1 MDEID
6 IDDERH
12 RREEAERRARRHR
25 TSEEREQRG
34 EGGKRGSGGGVGD
47 DQAPSS
53 TRHVSKRREHAAFI
67 LRAQHAVRILGAQQ
81 GQGQQKKGGRS
92 PPPPPTRGKS
102 PSSSSSAPK
111 SPSTPSSTGGGGGGS
126 SEKRGGRSML
136 SCGRHELNAMRQR
149 LAAAISRES
158 SDTKLVD
165 LANERLKSS
174 REEVKAAEAQL
185 KEAEERWN
193 VVDVDEEGISTT
205 APSPK
210 RTKVSTR
217 RDVSGTPTNGANA
230 CVRQIVAP
238 LAAAAAT
245 SASRPPAAQ
254 PHKDTTQPS
263 RTSKDQNAPKNG
275 SRRREYPRGD
285 DEC

>member
-1 MDEID
+1 
-6 IDDERH
+6 
-12 RREEAERRARRHR
+12 
-25 TSEEREQRG
+25 
-34 EGGKRGSGGGVGD
+34 
-47 DQAPSS
+47 
-53 TRHVSKRREHAAFI
+53 
-67 LRAQHAVRILGAQQ
+67 
-81 GQGQQKKGGRS
+81 
-92 PPPPPTRGKS
+92 
-102 PSSSSSAPK
+102 
-111 SPSTPSSTGGGGGGS
+111 
-126 SEKRGGRSML
+126 ML
-136 SCGRHELNAMRQR
+136 SCGRHEINAIRQR

-165 LANERLKSS
+165 LANERLNSS

-285 DEC
+285 DERGRSGRFERWSIGGGEGMQGAKET